1 VFGRPGVEGTIVS
14 TGVAKLY
21 WSLIRARLRGL
32 TCACGTSLTNATVVS
47 AGEGTTLDEY
57 GLSETSAA
65 RLLAATE
72 VLTVRCD
79 HCGVTHDVGTALEHS
94 ARVASL
100 TADDLAQWN
109 PHAIEIYGSIMTSR
123 LADRVCDAC
132 GGSLRAATLERA
144 TGGTTLPEFDLDDD
158 AAVAIIAWT
167 QRLTVRCS
175 LCDAAMAI

>member
-1 VFGRPGVEGTIVS
+1 VS

-21 WSLIRARLRGL
+21 WSLIRARLRGH
-32 TCACGTSLTNATVVS
+32 TCACGRSLTNATLVS
-47 AGEGTTLDEY
+47 AGEGTTLEEY

-79 HCGVTHDVGTALEHS
+79 HCGITRDVGTALAHS
-94 ARVASL
+94 PQETSL

-109 PHAIEIYGSIMTSR
+109 PRAVESYRSIVTSR
-123 LADRVCDAC
+123 LADRVCDTC
-132 GGSLRAATLERA
+132 GGSLRAARVERA

-158 AAVAIIAWT
+158 AAVAVIAWT
-167 QRLTVRCS
+167 QRLTVHCGQ
-175 LCDAAMAI
+175 CGADMII